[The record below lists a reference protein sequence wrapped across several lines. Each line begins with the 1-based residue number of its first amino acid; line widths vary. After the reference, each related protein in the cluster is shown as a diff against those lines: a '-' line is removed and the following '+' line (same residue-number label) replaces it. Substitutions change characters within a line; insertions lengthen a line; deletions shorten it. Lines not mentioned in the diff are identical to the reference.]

1 MRTRARRTCLAAS
14 AQVAS
19 VANSARPSITR
30 SSAMERKRKF
40 GAVSGSVP
48 AEQPTAV
55 SLFCGA
61 GGMDVG
67 VTRAGF
73 KIKWA
78 ADKNSAACATYNR
91 YAQREIALRRD
102 LAKEDFKELRQQL
115 ACTPDCVFGGPPC
128 QGFSQAGKM
137 SRTDARNDL
146 INVFLDAV
154 EELRPRCFVMENV
167 KNLHNKRRFCALLAA
182 LENAPSRQKTTKA
195 HGTK

>member
-1 MRTRARRTCLAAS
+1 MVIGFNRAA
-14 AQVAS
+14 
-19 VANSARPSITR
+19 
-30 SSAMERKRKF
+30 
-40 GAVSGSVP
+40 
-48 AEQPTAV
+48 
-55 SLFCGA
+55 
-61 GGMDVG
+61 
-67 VTRAGF
+67 F
-73 KIKWA
+73 KTIWA

-137 SRTDARNDL
+137 KQTDARNGL

-167 KNLHNKRRFCALLAA
+167 KTLTTNVDSARFSLLLRSVQRSSDTRAL
-182 LENAPSRQKTTKA
+182 QKS
-195 HGTK
+195 